1 MKEEVTWDSHHI
13 TYNAL
18 NAMDLDVFALN
29 VWIYI
34 SKGRRETSRMTVEMI
49 TMMVSSL
56 RILWRSQP

>member
-1 MKEEVTWDSHHI
+1 
-13 TYNAL
+13 
-18 NAMDLDVFALN
+18 MDLDVFALN